1 MITLNQPAPDFTLMG
16 SDKKEHA
23 LSDYRGSLVVLY
35 FYPRDNTPG
44 CTLEAEGF
52 RDHHDTLS
60 GLKATVLGISR
71 DTLGSHDK
79 FIEKFQLPF
88 LLLSD
93 EESKVCELYDVL
105 KEKNMYGKKSIGIQR
120 STFIIDED
128 GIVIYENRKVKP
140 EGHVEEILEFL
151 KNR

>member
-52 RDHHDTLS
+52 RDTPRYPVGPESHRAGHLPGHP
-60 GLKATVLGISR
+60 GL
-71 DTLGSHDK
+71 
-79 FIEKFQLPF
+79 P
-88 LLLSD
+88 
-93 EESKVCELYDVL
+93 
-105 KEKNMYGKKSIGIQR
+105 
-120 STFIIDED
+120 
-128 GIVIYENRKVKP
+128 
-140 EGHVEEILEFL
+140 
-151 KNR
+151 